1 MQTPKP
7 PSRRLQRVSELL
19 RREMSEI
26 IRRDFAI
33 EEVGLLTVN
42 DVIVAPDLRTATAFV
57 GFVGT
62 KAQRNAAPER
72 LESRAARIQQMLG
85 GHLRLK
91 WTPVVK
97 FVLDDSVERGNRV
110 LAILEEIEKPPAT
123 APTPAPNPPGH
134 PPTTA

>member
-26 IRRDFAI
+26 IRRDFVMD
-33 EEVGLLTVN
+33 EVGLLTVN
-42 DVIVAPDLRTATAFV
+42 DVIVAPDLRTATAFI

-62 KAQRNAAPER
+62 PAQRKAAPER
-72 LESRAARIQQMLG
+72 LESRASRIQQLLG
-85 GHLRLK
+85 SHLRLK
-91 WTPVVK
+91 WTPVVR

-110 LAILEEIEKPPAT
+110 LAILEEIEKPMSPVPVPSPKTSGQPPET
-123 APTPAPNPPGH
+123 A
-134 PPTTA
+134 

>member
-1 MQTPKP
+1 MQIPKP

-42 DVIVAPDLRTATAFV
+42 DVVVAPDLRTATAFI

-62 KAQRNAAPER
+62 PAQRANAPTR
-72 LESRAARIQQMLG
+72 LESRTGRIQQILG
-85 GHLRLK
+85 SHLRLK
-91 WTPVVK
+91 WTPVVR
-97 FVLDDSVERGNRV
+97 FILDDSVERGNRV
-110 LAILEEIEKPPAT
+110 LAILDELESPKPSIG
-123 APTPAPNPPGH
+123 APGPITPSEG
-134 PPTTA
+134 